1 MKEERGTRS
10 SPAPSWLTSKLL
22 SEQDTLG
29 RRPYTDG
36 APPGSGEDASVSS
49 QQLSPLD
56 AAFLELEEAD
66 EAAHMH
72 IGWALVFDPP
82 PGGGRPSLELLRDQV
97 RERLEALP
105 RFRRR
110 LSSPRVG
117 RLSLPSW
124 EPATDLDPGELIRHA
139 VVPQPGGEAE
149 LTDWLGDFFSH
160 RLDRNRPLWET
171 TLLEGLE
178 GGRWALVTKV
188 HHCLIDGI
196 SGVEVASILLDAEAE
211 PAPDATTLADAIAS
225 LQEEDFDLGRVSKLR
240 GVVGGAVRGGV
251 AAVRHP
257 RNLLSQSWA
266 MAETLARDE
275 LNAAPHTSLSEAIGA
290 TRRFAAVDVPLEDVK
305 RVKSELGGTVNDV
318 VLAAT
323 AGGLRRFFEEREEGV
338 DHIRAM
344 VPVSMRAASEQ
355 LALGNKVSSLF
366 VDLAVAEPDPLLR
379 YRKISAASRELKSG
393 NAVAGTD
400 VVIKLAGLTPPAVQ
414 SIVARLMFT
423 PRLFNVTITNVAASP
438 STLYCQGAAL
448 RRVVPLV
455 PIFTGHALGVA
466 VVSYDGTLTFGLN
479 ADRDAVPDLDV
490 FRAGIEESLHELT
503 LVAA

>member
-1 MKEERGTRS
+1 MHAE
-10 SPAPSWLTSKLL
+10 
-22 SEQDTLG
+22 
-29 RRPYTDG
+29 
-36 APPGSGEDASVSS
+36 
-49 QQLSPLD
+49 QLSPLD

-82 PGGGRPSLELLRDQV
+82 PEGERPSLEQLRGQV

-117 RLSLPSW
+117 RLSLPAW
-124 EPATDLDPGELIRHA
+124 EPALDLDPGELIRRA
-139 VVPQPGGEAE
+139 TLPEPGGEAE
-149 LTDWLGDFFSH
+149 LMDWLGDFFSH
-160 RLDRNRPLWET
+160 RLDRTRPLWET

-188 HHCLIDGI
+188 HHCLIDGM

-211 PAPDATTLADAIAS
+211 PAPGEATLAEAIAK
-225 LQEEDFDLGRVSKLR
+225 LEGEDHDLGRVARLR

-251 AAVRHP
+251 DAARHP
-257 RNLLSQSWA
+257 RNLTSLLSQSWA
-266 MAETLARDE
+266 MAETLVRDE
-275 LNAAPHTSLSEAIGA
+275 LQAAPHTSLNESIGA

-305 RVKSELGGTVNDV
+305 RVKRELGGTVNDV
-318 VLAAT
+318 ALAAC
-323 AGGLRRFFEEREEGV
+323 AGGLRRLFEAREEDV
-338 DHIRAM
+338 EHVRAM
-344 VPVSMRAASEQ
+344 VPVSLRAASES

-379 YRKISAASRELKSG
+379 YRKIAAASRELKGG
-393 NAVAGTD
+393 NAAAGTD
-400 VVIKLAGLTPPAVQ
+400 AVIKLAGMAPPAIQ

-423 PRLFNVTITNVAASP
+423 PRLFNLTITNVPASP
-438 STLYCQGAAL
+438 ITLYALGAPL

-455 PIFTGHALGVA
+455 PIFTGHAVGVA
-466 VVSYDGTLTFGLN
+466 VVSYDGTVTFGLN
-479 ADRDAVPDLDV
+479 ADRDAVPDLDA
-490 FRAGIEESLHELT
+490 FRAGIEESLAELRR
-503 LVAA
+503 AATAPPAIA

>member
-1 MKEERGTRS
+1 MSAE
-10 SPAPSWLTSKLL
+10 
-22 SEQDTLG
+22 
-29 RRPYTDG
+29 
-36 APPGSGEDASVSS
+36 
-49 QQLSPLD
+49 QLSPLD

-82 PGGGRPSLELLRDQV
+82 PEGERPSLERLRGQV

-105 RFRRR
+105 RFQRR

-124 EPATDLDPGELIRHA
+124 EPALDLDPGELIRHA
-139 VVPQPGGEAE
+139 VLPEPGGEAE
-149 LTDWLGDFFSH
+149 LMDWLGDFFSH
-160 RLDRNRPLWET
+160 RLDRTRPLWET

-188 HHCLIDGI
+188 HHCLIDGM

-211 PAPDATTLADAIAS
+211 PAPGEAPLAEAIAK
-225 LQEEDFDLGRVSKLR
+225 LGGEGHDLGRVARLR

-251 AAVRHP
+251 AVARHP
-257 RNLLSQSWA
+257 RGLTSALAQSWA
-266 MAETLARDE
+266 MAETLVRDE
-275 LNAAPHTSLSEAIGA
+275 LNAAPHTSLNESIGA
-290 TRRFAAVDVPLEDVK
+290 TRRFAAVDVPLEDLK
-305 RVKSELGGTVNDV
+305 RVKRELGGTVNDV
-318 VLAAT
+318 ALAAT
-323 AGGLRRFFEEREEGV
+323 AGGLRRLFEAREEDV
-338 DHIRAM
+338 EHVRAM
-344 VPVSMRAASEQ
+344 VPVSLRAASES

-379 YRKISAASRELKSG
+379 YRKIAAASRELKSG

-400 VVIKLAGLTPPAVQ
+400 AVIKLTGLAPPLIQ

-423 PRLFNVTITNVAASP
+423 PRLFNLTITNVPASP
-438 STLYCQGAAL
+438 ITLYALGAPL

-466 VVSYDGTLTFGLN
+466 VVSYDGDVTFGLN
-479 ADRDAVPDLDV
+479 ADRDAVPDLDA
-490 FRAGIEESLHELT
+490 FRVGIEESLAELRQ
-503 LVAA
+503 AAASPAAA

>member
-1 MKEERGTRS
+1 MSAE
-10 SPAPSWLTSKLL
+10 
-22 SEQDTLG
+22 
-29 RRPYTDG
+29 
-36 APPGSGEDASVSS
+36 
-49 QQLSPLD
+49 QLSPLD
-56 AAFLELEEAD
+56 AAFLELEESD

-82 PGGGRPSLELLRDQV
+82 PEGERPSLERLRGQV

-124 EPATDLDPGELIRHA
+124 EPAPDLDPGELIRRA
-139 VVPQPGGEAE
+139 VLPEPGGEAE
-149 LTDWLGDFFSH
+149 LMDWLGDFFSH
-160 RLDRNRPLWET
+160 RLDRTRPLWET

-188 HHCLIDGI
+188 HHCLIDGM

-211 PAPDATTLADAIAS
+211 PAPGEATAEAMAKLEG
-225 LQEEDFDLGRVSKLR
+225 EEHDLGRVARLR

-251 AAVRHP
+251 AVARHP
-257 RNLLSQSWA
+257 RGLTSALSQSWA
-266 MAETLARDE
+266 MAETLVRDE
-275 LNAAPHTSLSEAIGA
+275 LHAAPHTSLNESIGA
-290 TRRFAAVDVPLEDVK
+290 TRRFAAVDVPLEDLK
-305 RVKSELGGTVNDV
+305 RVKRELGGTVNDV
-318 VLAAT
+318 ALAAT
-323 AGGLRRFFEEREEGV
+323 AGGLRRLFEARGEDVEHV
-338 DHIRAM
+338 RAM
-344 VPVSMRAASEQ
+344 VPVSLRAASES

-379 YRKISAASRELKSG
+379 YRKIAAASRELKSG

-400 VVIKLAGLTPPAVQ
+400 TVIKLTGLAPPLVQ

-423 PRLFNVTITNVAASP
+423 PRLFNLTITNVPASP
-438 STLYCQGAAL
+438 ITLYALGAPL

-466 VVSYDGTLTFGLN
+466 IVSYDGDVTFGLN
-479 ADRDAVPDLDV
+479 ADRDAVPDLDA
-490 FRAGIEESLHELT
+490 FRSGIEESLAELRQ
-503 LVAA
+503 AAASPAAA

>member
-1 MKEERGTRS
+1 MSAT
-10 SPAPSWLTSKLL
+10 
-22 SEQDTLG
+22 
-29 RRPYTDG
+29 
-36 APPGSGEDASVSS
+36 
-49 QQLSPLD
+49 QLSPLD

-82 PGGGRPSLELLRDQV
+82 PEGERPSLELLRDQV

-117 RLSLPSW
+117 PLSLPSW
-124 EPATDLDPGELIRHA
+124 EPALDLDPGELIRRA
-139 VVPQPGGEAE
+139 TLPEPGGEAE
-149 LTDWLGDFFSH
+149 LMDWLGDFFSH
-160 RLDRNRPLWET
+160 RLDRTRPLWET

-188 HHCLIDGI
+188 HHCLIDGM

-211 PAPDATTLADAIAS
+211 PTPGQATLAEAIAE
-225 LQEEDFDLGRVSKLR
+225 LEGEDHDLGRVARLR

-251 AAVRHP
+251 AVARHP
-257 RNLLSQSWA
+257 RDLTSLLSQSWA
-266 MAETLARDE
+266 MAETLVRDE
-275 LNAAPHTSLSEAIGA
+275 MQAAPHTSLNESIGA

-305 RVKSELGGTVNDV
+305 RVKRELGGTVNDV
-318 VLAAT
+318 ALAAA
-323 AGGLRRFFEEREEGV
+323 AGGLRRLFEARDEDVEHV
-338 DHIRAM
+338 RAM
-344 VPVSMRAASEQ
+344 VPVSLRAASES
-355 LALGNKVSSLF
+355 LALGNKVTSLF

-379 YRKISAASRELKSG
+379 YRKIAAASRELKSG
-393 NAVAGTD
+393 NSAAGTD
-400 VVIKLAGLTPPAVQ
+400 AVIKLAGMAPPAIQ

-423 PRLFNVTITNVAASP
+423 PRLFNLTITNVPASP
-438 STLYCQGAAL
+438 ITLYALGAPL

-466 VVSYDGTLTFGLN
+466 VVSYDGTVTFGLN
-479 ADRDAVPDLDV
+479 ADRDAVPDLEV
-490 FRAGIEESLHELT
+490 FRSGIEASLAELRQ
-503 LVAA
+503 AASAPPAIA